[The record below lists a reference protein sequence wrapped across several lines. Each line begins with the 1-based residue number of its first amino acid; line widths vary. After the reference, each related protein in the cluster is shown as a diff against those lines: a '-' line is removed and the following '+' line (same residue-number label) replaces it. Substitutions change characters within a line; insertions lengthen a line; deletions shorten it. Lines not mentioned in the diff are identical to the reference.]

1 MSNKQG
7 GASAYGPNPW
17 LQTSWDWR
25 AAGNFICGGA
35 GTGLLMARALFGGP
49 TQASLWRP
57 DWIVFIGLALVGLGL
72 LCVWLEIGRPLRA
85 INVFFNPQTSWMSRE
100 AFVGLL
106 LFPAGLAAMLGVPG
120 WNWVTAALALVF
132 LYCQSRMLPAARGI
146 PAWRSGLFS
155 PLFLLTAGCEGLGI
169 FMLLGLFFTR
179 VSGAA
184 LFSLLALLL
193 LRLMVW
199 RRYRSGVEASLV
211 ARAQRTGSGRAHL
224 AAGRQPAARRPAH
237 RRLAARW
244 SCRLNPSGA
253 GRRLR
258 RGHGCQPQ
266 VHAGDACQL
275 QPGFCSFQ
283 DAGAWCK
290 NPLRTWKLRKSQCH
304 PGVAVCHPG
313 LAICH
318 PGLDPGSS
326 ATRTLDCGSSPQ

>member
-49 TQASLWRP
+49 TQASLWSP
-57 DWIVFIGLALVGLGL
+57 DWIVFLGLALVGLGL

-85 INVFFNPQTSWMSRE
+85 INVFFNPKTSWMSRE

-106 LFPAGLAAMLGVPG
+106 LFPAGLAAMLGVSG
-120 WNWVTAALALVF
+120 WNLITAALALVF

-169 FMLLGLFFTR
+169 FMLLGLFLTQ

-184 LFSLLALLL
+184 VFSLLALLL

-199 RRYRSGVEASLV
+199 RRYRSGVDASLV
-211 ARAQRTGSGRAHL
+211 ARARSALDQ
-224 AAGRQPAARRPAH
+224 AGRTLLLGGSLLPGVLLIAAWLLGGHAASIL
-237 RRLAARW
+237 LA
-244 SCRLNPSGA
+244 L
-253 GRRLR
+253 
-258 RGHGCQPQ
+258 
-266 VHAGDACQL
+266 
-275 QPGFCSFQ
+275 
-283 DAGAWCK
+283 AGACAAATGASLK
-290 NPLRTWKLRKSQCH
+290 FTLVTRASYNQGFALFKMPVRGVRT
-304 PGVAVCHPG
+304 P
-313 LAICH
+313 
-318 PGLDPGSS
+318 
-326 ATRTLDCGSSPQ
+326 